1 MERSGAH
8 VPFLTTEEYFQ
19 LIEDAAFYMACLRGF
34 KNCTLKEDWCQA
46 EQRVLNVISDLGV
59 QFEGN
64 TRLRR

>member
-1 MERSGAH
+1 MERSGAP

-19 LIEDAAFYMACLRGF
+19 LIEDAAFHMACLRGF
-34 KNCTLKEDWCQA
+34 KNCTLIEDWCQA

-64 TRLRR
+64 TKVRR